1 MTLIGTIIGPIVGG
15 YLYDILSMSFL
26 FKVSIIISVVGAML
40 SLFLVFDPVQKNIEA
55 QDLNEVSPTLGN

>member
-1 MTLIGTIIGPIVGG
+1 LTLIGTIIGPIVGG